1 MMDAYTHLDMSA
13 SDPIADFQS
22 RMASAGI
29 DRALAVETWSGDNL
43 TCLERLL
50 DSSASQFR
58 VALCFRT
65 EKHLPSQRLLDHHAV
80 IGLRVKT
87 ADLRH
92 LGDTATLFESSDK
105 WLVSHAEN
113 GIGPLTK
120 ALVGLAADH
129 PRLRI
134 YVPHLAWPRRDA
146 VNDQDWQP
154 AIAELSRVPGLV
166 IGVSAI
172 AHFSVQPYPHADVGL
187 FASKVTAVFSAD
199 SIVAGSDYPLFE
211 KDLYALY
218 MALARD
224 WIGERPAARPSKLEA
239 ACFSDSIRRKSLSEQ
254 YWG

>member
-1 MMDAYTHLDMSA
+1 MMDAFTHLDMSA
-13 SDPIADFQS
+13 LDPIADFQS

-29 DRALAVETWSGDNL
+29 ERALAVETWSGDNF

-58 VALCFRT
+58 VALCFRP
-65 EKHLPSQRLLDHHAV
+65 EQHLPSQRLLDHHAV
-80 IGLRVKT
+80 IGLRVKV

-92 LGDTATLFESSDK
+92 LGDTATLLESSDK

-134 YVPHLAWPRRDA
+134 YVPHLAWPRRDS
-146 VNDQDWQP
+146 VDDQDWQP

-172 AHFSVQPYPHADVGL
+172 PYFSGQPYPHADVGL
-187 FASKVTAVFSAD
+187 FASQVTAAFSAD
-199 SIVAGSDYPLFE
+199 SIVAASDYPLFE
-211 KDLYALY
+211 KDLYARY

-224 WIGERPAARPSKLEA
+224 WIGELPAARPSKLEA
-239 ACFSDSIRRKSLSEQ
+239 AWFTTKTPRH
-254 YWG
+254 